1 MARRSEF
8 RQANARA
15 AKLRATQPAALSA
28 RYDRRAG
35 RVSVALATGLE
46 ISFAPGDVQ
55 GLEKAKPSDLSRIEI
70 SPSGFGLHF
79 PAVDADIYLPALLE
93 GFLGSRNWMAAR
105 LGAQGGKAKTA
116 AKAAASRRNGKLGGR
131 PRKTAA

>member
-1 MARRSEF
+1 
-8 RQANARA
+8 
-15 AKLRATQPAALSA
+15 
-28 RYDRRAG
+28 
-35 RVSVALATGLE
+35 VSVALATGLE

-116 AKAAASRRNGKLGGR
+116 AKVAASRRNGKLGGR